1 MRIRFVPSAL
11 KEHLEAIEYI
21 QQDNPP
27 AAWKYLQH
35 VETVLKR
42 LESFPNSGRSL
53 PEYPNLPYR
62 EVIIPSY
69 RYIYRVE
76 GSTIWIVTAWH
87 GARQLKELPDL

>member
-1 MRIRFVPSAL
+1 MRVRFTPSAL
-11 KEHLEAIEYI
+11 EEHFAAIEYI

-42 LESFPNSGRSL
+42 LQQFPNSGRSL
-53 PEYPNLPYR
+53 PEYPDLPYR
-62 EVIIPSY
+62 EVIISPY

-76 GSTIWIVTAWH
+76 GDMVWIVTVWH
-87 GARQLKELPDL
+87 EARSLKELPDL